1 MRAGTT
7 KQLESFPASSSPP
20 HAQFSLLQLGVTSA
34 TCVQLIS
41 QEDSQQNGSSAQTA
55 PQHWLLLQYGV
66 ACAMQHGPVFSE
78 PQPWQETACVS
89 TQL

>member
-1 MRAGTT
+1 MRAWTT
-7 KQLESFPASSSPP
+7 KQSVTRPGSASAP
-20 HAQFSLLQLGVTSA
+20 HAQLSLLQLGVTIA

-41 QEDSQQNGSSAQTA
+41 QEDVQQNGSSAHTA

-78 PQPWQETACVS
+78 PQPWQAFA
-89 TQL
+89 